1 MNGRSTNS
9 WNQKSKKK
17 NVNISNVK
25 TPKSKTSNQ
34 TNRMRNNQPRR
45 SMSKSDELKVETLR
59 KADDFS
65 EFISNLE
72 PLRALDDGEIS
83 ERITKSRQILSSF
96 EDNLLSQKKFTEEFS
111 KFVDNQSHLT
121 RLDHSLKE
129 LTVMLNSC
137 ESSETLT
144 DFSSILAKLEMFLR
158 YSLERKNINNQI
170 DDSSVASV
178 LEQTYEET
186 IKNLELQLNQKDKV
200 IVDLQTKSRGITQAQ
215 HESLKNMIV
224 QMRNIQNRASET
236 ESLLQEKND
245 KIAQLKAR
253 ISELENNEGV
263 LNVNSHDQDDIRTPI
278 LSKEPPKQLDQRK
291 YIDITVEDN
300 HDEEEDD
307 GYVYKVSSFE
317 EDDEEEVE
325 VEENFNNQEQ
335 NEEDL
340 KEETESEPELDETLD
355 SDMEF

>member
-1 MNGRSTNS
+1 MNERSSNI
-9 WNQKSKKK
+9 WPAKQKKK
-17 NVNISNVK
+17 NPTQTRNVIKNTK
-25 TPKSKTSNQ
+25 TPKSRTSNKP
-34 TNRMRNNQPRR
+34 NQHQR
-45 SMSKSDELKVETLR
+45 SLLKSDELKVETLR

-72 PLRALDDGEIS
+72 PLRALNDGEIS
-83 ERITKSRQILSSF
+83 QRIAKSRQILSSF

-111 KFVDNQSHLT
+111 KFADNQSHLT
-121 RLDHSLKE
+121 RLNNDLKE

-144 DFSSILAKLEMFLR
+144 DLSSILAKLEMFLR

-200 IVDLQTKSRGITQAQ
+200 IIDLQNKSRGITQAQ

-245 KIAQLKAR
+245 KIAQLKAQ
-253 ISELENNEGV
+253 ISELENKKAIKSEN
-263 LNVNSHDQDDIRTPI
+263 NNYPSDIQTPK
-278 LSKEPPKQLDQRK
+278 LSKEPPQQFDQN
-291 YIDITVEDN
+291 YHIDAVVD
-300 HDEEEDD
+300 DQYEDD
-307 GYVYKVSSFE
+307 DDDGFMYRISSNE
-317 EDDEEEVE
+317 KGQEIEKQDNKKESEVE
-325 VEENFNNQEQ
+325 
-335 NEEDL
+335 
-340 KEETESEPELDETLD
+340 ETLD